1 MSAGANGFD
10 QLVGVGTICST
21 DPSIIEGTHLR
32 KRQKNASGRDL
43 WTAADLKCVLSGT
56 AGALLGVESTVTVVD
71 GDGSR
76 GRQKGG
82 RFYKIE
88 TTF

>member
-10 QLVGVGTICST
+10 QLVGVGTTCST
-21 DPSIIEGTHLR
+21 DPSIIEGSDLR

-56 AGALLGVESTVTVVD
+56 AGALLGVERTVTVVD
-71 GDGSR
+71 GDGSKR
-76 GRQKGG
+76 RKKGG
-82 RFYKIE
+82 RIYKMK
-88 TTF
+88 TTS